1 VSIRLPTASYNQ
13 PSRNSARLL
22 NCYAQAS
29 TGKVPVEVVGTPGVV
44 TYRAL
49 EAPGRGLAVQSG
61 EVLAVAGNALYNVL
75 NGSEVGTITGSG
87 VLTFAAGV
95 SQLVTD
101 NGYIYQGGTV
111 AAITDAD
118 LPLFAAVDFVDGY
131 VLGVERGTGKFYG
144 SALNDSSDWA
154 GLDFATAEG
163 APDNLVTLKVDHR
176 EVILFGTDT
185 TEIWWNSGAAGFP
198 FERTSGGFIELGCC
212 ARLGVAKAD
221 NSVFWLASDRTI
233 RRLSGRTPVK
243 VSQIGVEEALAA
255 YTTVNDCEAIS
266 YTYAGNIIVQFHF
279 PTEGKTWCLNVTTA
293 EWFEQDYRFVAAIQH
308 DGKTWVQAEDGT
320 VGYLSPNVYTV
331 FGENVTREVTTG
343 HVFAGHQR
351 VFVAQLDA
359 ILRTGDIDPDL
370 IPMLQ
375 LDVSYDGANTWHG
388 LPSRELG
395 RMGGYRQV
403 CRWTR
408 LGVARDIVVRVRVS
422 DAVPFH
428 LMGVEVEAEGGA
440 K

>member
-1 VSIRLPTASYNQ
+1 MKLPVASYSQ
-13 PSRNSARLL
+13 PGRNAQRLL

-29 TGKVPVEVVGTPGVV
+29 TGKVPVEVVGTPGAVAA
-44 TYRAL
+44 RAL
-49 EAPGRGLAVQSG
+49 EVPGRGLVVQQG
-61 EVLAVAGNALYNVL
+61 ILYAVAGNTLYEVDS
-75 NGSEVGTITGSG
+75 GAEVGVIGGSD
-87 VLTFAAGV
+87 VLTFAPGV

-101 NGYIYQGGTV
+101 NGYILQAGAV
-111 AAITDAD
+111 SLISDAD
-118 LPLFAAVDFVDGY
+118 FPNMVAVDFVDGY
-131 VLGVERGTGKFYG
+131 VLGVDGSGKFYG
-144 SALNDSSDWA
+144 SALNDSDDWD

-163 APDNLVTLKVDHR
+163 APDRLVTLKVDHR

-185 TEIWWNSGAAGFP
+185 TEIWWNSGVSGFP

-221 NSVFWLASDRTI
+221 NSVFWLASDRTV

-243 VSQIGVEEALAA
+243 VSQIGVEEAIAG
-255 YTTVNDCEAIS
+255 YSTVADCEAIS
-266 YTYAGNIIVQFHF
+266 YTFNGQIIVQFHF
-279 PTEGKTWCLNVTTA
+279 PTEGKTWCLNVTTG
-293 EWFEQDYRFVAAIQH
+293 EWFEQDYRFVSAVQH

-331 FGENVTREVTTG
+331 FGENVIREVTTG
-343 HVFAGHQR
+343 HVFAGNRR
-351 VFVAQLDA
+351 VFIAQLDA

-375 LDVSYDGANTWHG
+375 LDVSYDGGNVFHA
-388 LPSRELG
+388 LPARELG

-422 DAVPFH
+422 DAVPFI
-428 LMGVEVEAEGGA
+428 LLGVEVQAESGER
-440 K
+440 

>member
-1 VSIRLPTASYNQ
+1 MKLPVASYSQ
-13 PSRNSARLL
+13 PGRNAQRLL

-29 TGKVPVEVVGTPGVV
+29 TGKVPVEVVGTPGAVAA
-44 TYRAL
+44 RAL
-49 EAPGRGLAVQSG
+49 EVPGRGLVVQQG
-61 EVLAVAGNALYNVL
+61 ILYAVAGNTLYEVDS
-75 NGSEVGTITGSG
+75 GAEVGVIGGSD
-87 VLTFAAGV
+87 VLTFAPGV

-101 NGYIYQGGTV
+101 NGYILQAGAV
-111 AAITDAD
+111 SLISDAD
-118 LPLFAAVDFVDGY
+118 FPNMVAVDFVDGY
-131 VLGVERGTGKFYG
+131 VLGVDGSGKFYG
-144 SALNDSSDWA
+144 SALNDSDDWD

-163 APDNLVTLKVDHR
+163 APDRLVTLKVDHR

-185 TEIWWNSGAAGFP
+185 TEIWWNSGVSGFP

-221 NSVFWLASDRTI
+221 NSVFWLASDRTV

-243 VSQIGVEEALAA
+243 VSQIGVEEAIAG
-255 YTTVNDCEAIS
+255 YSTVADCEAIS
-266 YTYAGNIIVQFHF
+266 YTFSGQIIVQFHF
-279 PTEGKTWCLNVTTA
+279 PTEGKTWCLNVTTG

-331 FGENVTREVTTG
+331 FGENVIREVTTG
-343 HVFAGHQR
+343 HVFAGNRR
-351 VFVAQLDA
+351 VFIAQLDA

-375 LDVSYDGANTWHG
+375 LDVSYDGGNVFHA
-388 LPSRELG
+388 LPARELG

-422 DAVPFH
+422 DAVPFI
-428 LMGVEVEAEGGA
+428 LLGVEVQAESGER
-440 K
+440 

>member
-1 VSIRLPTASYNQ
+1 MRLPVASYSQ
-13 PSRNSARLL
+13 PSRNAQRLV

-101 NGYIYQGGTV
+101 TGHIYQGGTV

-118 LPLFAAVDFVDGY
+118 LPALVAVDFIDGY
-131 VLGVERGTGKFYG
+131 VLGIDGSGKFYG
-144 SALNDSSDWA
+144 SALNDSDDWD

-163 APDNLVTLKVDHR
+163 APDSLVTLKVDHR
-176 EVILFGTDT
+176 EVILFGKDT
-185 TEIWWNSGAAGFP
+185 TEVWWNSGASGFP

-221 NSVFWLASDRTI
+221 NSVFWLASDRTV

-243 VSQIGVEEALAA
+243 VSQIGVEEAIAT
-255 YTTVNDCEAIS
+255 YTTVTDCEAIS
-266 YTYAGNIIVQFHF
+266 YTFSGQIIVQFHF
-279 PTEGKTWCLNVTTA
+279 PTEGKTWCFNVSSG
-293 EWFEQDYRFVAAIQH
+293 EWFEQDYRFVSAVQH

-331 FGENVTREVTTG
+331 FGSNVVREVTTS
-343 HVFAGHQR
+343 HLFANGAR
-351 VFVAQLDA
+351 VFVSQLDA
-359 ILRTGDIDPDL
+359 LLRTGDVDPDL

-375 LDVSYDGANTWHG
+375 LDVSYDGGNVFHA
-388 LPSRELG
+388 LPARDLG

-408 LGVARDIVVRVRVS
+408 LGVARDIVVRLRVG
-422 DAVPFH
+422 DAVPFA
-428 LMGVEVEAEGGA
+428 LLGIEVEAEGGA

>member
-1 VSIRLPTASYNQ
+1 MKLPVASYSQ
-13 PSRNSARLL
+13 PSRNAQRLL

-29 TGKVPVEVVGTPGVV
+29 TGKAPVEVVGTPGVV
-44 TYRAL
+44 AYRAM
-49 EAPGRGLAVQSG
+49 EAPGRGLVVQQG
-61 EVLAVAGNALYNVL
+61 VLYAVAGNALHEVDS
-75 NGSEVGTITGSG
+75 GAEVGVLPGSD

-101 NGYIYQGGTV
+101 NGYVFQSGAV
-111 AAITDAD
+111 NAIADTDF
-118 LPLFAAVDFVDGY
+118 PNMAAVDFVDGY

-144 SALNDSSDWA
+144 SALNDSDDWA

-176 EVILFGTDT
+176 EVLLFGNDT
-185 TEIWWNSGAAGFP
+185 TEIWWNSGVSGFP

-221 NSVFWLASDRTI
+221 NSVFWLASDRTV

-243 VSQIGVEEALAA
+243 VSQIGVEEALAGYA
-255 YTTVNDCEAIS
+255 TVSDCEAIS
-266 YTYAGNIIVQFHF
+266 YTFAGNIIVQFHF
-279 PTEGKTWCLNVTTA
+279 PTEGKTWCLNVTTG

-331 FGENVTREVTTG
+331 FGENVIREVTTG
-343 HVFAGHQR
+343 HVFAGNQR
-351 VFVAQLDA
+351 VFVSQLDA

-375 LDVSYDGANTWHG
+375 LDVSYDGGNVFHA
-388 LPSRELG
+388 LPARELG

-422 DAVPFH
+422 DAVPFI
-428 LMGVEVEAEGGA
+428 LLGVEVQAESGER
-440 K
+440 

>member
-1 VSIRLPTASYNQ
+1 MRLPVASYSQ
-13 PSRNSARLL
+13 PSRNAQRLV

-49 EAPGRGLAVQSG
+49 EAPGRGLVVQSG
-61 EVLAVAGNALYNVL
+61 ELLAVGGNTLYNVL
-75 NGSEVGTITGSG
+75 NGSEIGTVTGDE

-118 LPLFAAVDFVDGY
+118 LPALVAVDFIDGY
-131 VLGVERGTGKFYG
+131 VLGIDGSGKFYG
-144 SALNDSSDWA
+144 SALNDSDDWD

-163 APDNLVTLKVDHR
+163 APDSLVTLKVDHR
-176 EVILFGTDT
+176 EVILFGKDT
-185 TEIWWNSGAAGFP
+185 TEVWWNSGASGFP

-221 NSVFWLASDRTI
+221 NSVFWLASDRTV

-243 VSQIGVEEALAA
+243 VSQIGVEEAIAT
-255 YTTVNDCEAIS
+255 YTTVTDCEAIS
-266 YTYAGNIIVQFHF
+266 YTFSGQIIVQFHF
-279 PTEGKTWCLNVTTA
+279 PTEGKTWCFNVSSG
-293 EWFEQDYRFVAAIQH
+293 EWFEQDYRFVSAVQH

-320 VGYLSPNVYTV
+320 VGYLSNNVHTV
-331 FGENVTREVTTG
+331 FGSNVTREVTTS
-343 HVFAGHQR
+343 HLFANGAR
-351 VFVAQLDA
+351 VFVSQLDA
-359 ILRTGDIDPDL
+359 LLRTGDVDPDL

-375 LDVSYDGANTWHG
+375 LDVSYDGGNVFHA
-388 LPSRELG
+388 LPARDLG

-408 LGVARDIVVRVRVS
+408 LGVARDIVVRLRVG
-422 DAVPFH
+422 DAVPFA
-428 LMGVEVEAEGGA
+428 LLGIEVEAEGGA

>member
-1 VSIRLPTASYNQ
+1 MKLPVASYSQ
-13 PSRNSARLL
+13 PGRNAQRLL

-29 TGKVPVEVVGTPGVV
+29 TGKVPVEVVGTPGAVAA
-44 TYRAL
+44 RAL
-49 EAPGRGLAVQSG
+49 EVPGRGLVVQQG
-61 EVLAVAGNALYNVL
+61 ILYAVAGNTLYEVDS
-75 NGSEVGTITGSG
+75 GAEVGVIGGSD
-87 VLTFAAGV
+87 VLTFAPGV

-101 NGYIYQGGTV
+101 NGYILQAGAV
-111 AAITDAD
+111 SLISDAD
-118 LPLFAAVDFVDGY
+118 FPNMVAVDFVDGY
-131 VLGVERGTGKFYG
+131 VLGVDGSGKFYG
-144 SALNDSSDWA
+144 SALNDSDDWD

-163 APDNLVTLKVDHR
+163 APDRLVTLKVDHR

-185 TEIWWNSGAAGFP
+185 TEIWWNSGVSGFP

-221 NSVFWLASDRTI
+221 NSVFWLASDRTV

-243 VSQIGVEEALAA
+243 VSQIGVEEAIAG
-255 YTTVNDCEAIS
+255 YSTVADCEAIS
-266 YTYAGNIIVQFHF
+266 YTFSGQIIVQFHF
-279 PTEGKTWCLNVTTA
+279 PTEGKTWCLNVTTG

-331 FGENVTREVTTG
+331 FGENVIREVTTG
-343 HVFAGHQR
+343 HVFAGNQR
-351 VFVAQLDA
+351 VFVSQLDA

-375 LDVSYDGANTWHG
+375 LDVSYDGGNVFHA
-388 LPSRELG
+388 LPARELG

-422 DAVPFH
+422 DAVPFI
-428 LMGVEVEAEGGA
+428 LLGVEVQAESGER
-440 K
+440 

>member
-1 VSIRLPTASYNQ
+1 MKLPVASYSQ
-13 PSRNSARLL
+13 PGRNAQRLL

-29 TGKVPVEVVGTPGVV
+29 TGKVPVEVVGTPGAVAA
-44 TYRAL
+44 RAL
-49 EAPGRGLAVQSG
+49 EVPGRGLVVQQG
-61 EVLAVAGNALYNVL
+61 ILYAVAGNTLYEVDS
-75 NGSEVGTITGSG
+75 GAEVGVIGGSD
-87 VLTFAAGV
+87 VLTFAPGV

-101 NGYIYQGGTV
+101 NGYILQAGAV
-111 AAITDAD
+111 SLISDAD
-118 LPLFAAVDFVDGY
+118 FPNMVAVDFVDGY
-131 VLGVERGTGKFYG
+131 VLGVDGSGKFYG
-144 SALNDSSDWA
+144 SALNDSDDWD

-163 APDNLVTLKVDHR
+163 APDRLVTLKVDHR

-185 TEIWWNSGAAGFP
+185 TEIWWNSGVSGFP

-221 NSVFWLASDRTI
+221 NSVFWLASDRTV

-243 VSQIGVEEALAA
+243 VSQIGVEEAIAG
-255 YTTVNDCEAIS
+255 YSTVADCEAIS
-266 YTYAGNIIVQFHF
+266 YTFNGQIIVQFHF
-279 PTEGKTWCLNVTTA
+279 PTEGKTWCLNVTTG
-293 EWFEQDYRFVAAIQH
+293 EWFEQDYRFVSAVQH

-320 VGYLSPNVYTV
+320 VGYLSTNVYSV
-331 FGENVTREVTTG
+331 FGENVIREVTTG
-343 HVFAGHQR
+343 HVFAGNRR
-351 VFVAQLDA
+351 VFIAQLDA

-375 LDVSYDGANTWHG
+375 LDVSYDGGNVFHA
-388 LPSRELG
+388 LPARELG

-422 DAVPFH
+422 DAVPFI
-428 LMGVEVEAEGGA
+428 LLGVEVQAESGER
-440 K
+440 

>member
-1 VSIRLPTASYNQ
+1 MV
-13 PSRNSARLL
+13 
-22 NCYAQAS
+22 
-29 TGKVPVEVVGTPGVV
+29 
-44 TYRAL
+44 
-49 EAPGRGLAVQSG
+49 
-61 EVLAVAGNALYNVL
+61 
-75 NGSEVGTITGSG
+75 
-87 VLTFAAGV
+87 
-95 SQLVTD
+95 
-101 NGYIYQGGTV
+101 
-111 AAITDAD
+111 
-118 LPLFAAVDFVDGY
+118 AVDFVDGY
-131 VLGVERGTGKFYG
+131 VLGVDGSGKFYG
-144 SALNDSSDWA
+144 SALNDSDDWD

-163 APDNLVTLKVDHR
+163 APDRLVTLKVDHR

-185 TEIWWNSGAAGFP
+185 TEIWWNSGVSGFP

-221 NSVFWLASDRTI
+221 NSVFWLASDRTV

-243 VSQIGVEEALAA
+243 VSQIGVEEAIAG
-255 YTTVNDCEAIS
+255 YSTVADCEAIS
-266 YTYAGNIIVQFHF
+266 YTFSGQIIVQFHF
-279 PTEGKTWCLNVTTA
+279 PTEGKTWCLNVTTG

-331 FGENVTREVTTG
+331 FGENVIREVTTG
-343 HVFAGHQR
+343 HVFAGNRR
-351 VFVAQLDA
+351 VFIAQLDA

-375 LDVSYDGANTWHG
+375 LDVSYDGGNVFHA
-388 LPSRELG
+388 LPARELG

-422 DAVPFH
+422 DAVPFI
-428 LMGVEVEAEGGA
+428 LLGVEVQAESGER
-440 K
+440 

>member
-1 VSIRLPTASYNQ
+1 MKLPVASYSQ
-13 PSRNSARLL
+13 PGRNAQRLL

-29 TGKVPVEVVGTPGVV
+29 TGKVPVEVVGTPGAVAA
-44 TYRAL
+44 RAL
-49 EAPGRGLAVQSG
+49 EVPGRGLVVQQG
-61 EVLAVAGNALYNVL
+61 ILYAVAGNTLYEVDS
-75 NGSEVGTITGSG
+75 GAEVGVIGGSD
-87 VLTFAAGV
+87 VLTFAPGV

-101 NGYIYQGGTV
+101 NGYILQAGAV
-111 AAITDAD
+111 SLISDAD
-118 LPLFAAVDFVDGY
+118 FPNMVAVDFVDGY
-131 VLGVERGTGKFYG
+131 VLGVDGSGKFYG
-144 SALNDSSDWA
+144 SALNDSDDWD

-163 APDNLVTLKVDHR
+163 APDRLVTLKVDHR

-185 TEIWWNSGAAGFP
+185 TEIWWNSGVSGFP

-221 NSVFWLASDRTI
+221 NSVFWLASDRTV

-243 VSQIGVEEALAA
+243 VSQIGVEEAIAG
-255 YTTVNDCEAIS
+255 YSTVADCEAIS
-266 YTYAGNIIVQFHF
+266 YTFSGQIIVQFHF
-279 PTEGKTWCLNVTTA
+279 PTEGKTWCLNVTTG

-331 FGENVTREVTTG
+331 FGENVIREVTTG
-343 HVFAGHQR
+343 HVFAGNQR
-351 VFVAQLDA
+351 VFVSQLDVT
-359 ILRTGDIDPDL
+359 LKTGDIDPDL
-370 IPMLQ
+370 VPMLQ
-375 LDVSYDGANTWHG
+375 LDVSYDGGNVFHA
-388 LPSRELG
+388 LPARELG

-422 DAVPFH
+422 DAVPFI
-428 LMGVEVEAEGGA
+428 LLGVEVQAESGER
-440 K
+440 